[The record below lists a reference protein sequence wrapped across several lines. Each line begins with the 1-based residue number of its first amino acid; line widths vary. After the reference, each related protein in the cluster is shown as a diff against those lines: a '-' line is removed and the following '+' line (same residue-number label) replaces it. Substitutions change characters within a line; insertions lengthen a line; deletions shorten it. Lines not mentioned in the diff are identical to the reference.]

1 MRNKVTAALLAFF
14 LGGFGVHKFYLGEG
28 VAGVIYLLFCW
39 TLIPGLIAFFEFF
52 GLLLTS
58 DQVFDARY
66 NGGASSLPG
75 YTPYTNNI
83 ISHSQE
89 SSRDKAATLG
99 ELKNLYDNG
108 VITAEE
114 YEGKRRKLLDSI

>member
-1 MRNKVTAALLAFF
+1 MRNKIVAALLAFTF
-14 LGGFGVHKFYLGEG
+14 GGVGVHKFYLGSN
-28 VAGVIYLLFCW
+28 VAGVFYLLFCW
-39 TLIPGLIAFFEFF
+39 TLIPSLLAFFDFI
-52 GLLLTS
+52 GLLLTP
-58 DQVFDARY
+58 DQSFDARY
-66 NGGASSLPG
+66 NAGFIPPAYSS
-75 YTPYTNNI
+75 NNYI
-83 ISHSQE
+83 TQE

>member
-1 MRNKVTAALLAFF
+1 MRSKIVAALLAFF
-14 LGGFGVHKFYLGEG
+14 LGGLGIHKFYLGEG

-39 TLIPGLIAFFEFF
+39 TLIPAIIAFFEFI

-58 DQVFDARY
+58 DQVFDAKY
-66 NGGASSLPG
+66 NGGVSMSPG
-75 YTPYTNNI
+75 YTNNT
-83 ISHSQE
+83 ISNYQE

-114 YEGKRRKLLDSI
+114 YEEKRRKMLDSI

>member
-1 MRNKVTAALLAFF
+1 MRNKITAALLAFF
-14 LGGFGVHKFYLGEG
+14 FGWFGVHKFYLGEG
-28 VAGVIYLLFCW
+28 VAGVMYLLFCW
-39 TLIPGLIAFFEFF
+39 TMIPGLIAFFEFF

-66 NGGASSLPG
+66 NGGVSLSPG
-75 YTPYTNNI
+75 YTNNI
-83 ISHSQE
+83 E